1 MSLKKLLFGSLVCV
15 VACISAAAQPGGE
28 PPLSVADKAAIIQ
41 AAMKIK
47 LDRNGPTEFGEFRI
61 FAATNMSPA
70 LLPQIS
76 GYRFTLMRE
85 DQIRRSVRR
94 RLIFRYLRIGTFSG
108 DADHVTLKLG
118 IVETRGGLGY
128 HVHSYEYAFTRTG
141 DQWQGKLVMVIC

>member
-1 MSLKKLLFGSLVCV
+1 MKKLLVTVLVCAV
-15 VACISAAAQPGGE
+15 GFISVAARPVSE
-28 PPLSVADKAAIIQ
+28 PPLTVADKAAIVQ
-41 AAMKIK
+41 TAMKIK

-70 LLPQIS
+70 LLPQIP
-76 GYRFTLMRE
+76 GYRFTLMSE
-85 DQIRRSVRR
+85 DQIRRNVRG
-94 RLIFRYLRIGTFSG
+94 RLIFRYLRIGPLSG

>member
-1 MSLKKLLFGSLVCV
+1 MKKLLVTVLVCAV
-15 VACISAAAQPGGE
+15 GFISVAARPVSE
-28 PPLSVADKAAIIQ
+28 PPLTVADKAAIVKT
-41 AAMKIK
+41 AMKIK

-70 LLPQIS
+70 LLPQIP
-76 GYRFTLMRE
+76 GYCFTLMSE
-85 DQIRRSVRR
+85 DQIRRNVRR
-94 RLIFRYLRIGTFSG
+94 RLIFRYLRIGPLSG